1 MRLAAAVIA
10 TVYLLPAPS
19 TRLLS
24 LQALAAETT
33 SFTRQ
38 VSPSSETNAVK
49 RQLVC
54 KRWTIEKADE
64 NSNGIP
70 WFVLHRPNSDK
81 LRFHLPSLRSE
92 EHTSELQSLRH
103 LVCRVL

>member
-1 MRLAAAVIA
+1 MAISFRRVPMRLAAAVIA

-49 RQLVC
+49 RHLVC
-54 KRWTIEKADE
+54 KRSTLEKADE
-64 NSNGIP
+64 NPNGIP

-81 LRFHLPSLRSE
+81 LRFHLPSLPW
-92 EHTSELQSLRH
+92 HWFDA
-103 LVCRVL
+103 